1 MSFVQR
7 THSSK
12 GAKVV
17 NVQFA
22 IGSDAEQDA
31 FLGAFFK
38 FVEAAAV
45 ADTDAISI
53 RSDMHGT
60 DMVRVVTFGDEMQ
73 ADQFS
78 SYWSK
83 RRKWLGL

>member
-1 MSFVQR
+1 M
-7 THSSK
+7 
-12 GAKVV
+12 V

-22 IGSDAEQDA
+22 IESDAEQDA

-45 ADTDAISI
+45 NEAESISI
-53 RSDMHGT
+53 RSDVQGT

-73 ADQFS
+73 ADQFT
-78 SYWSK
+78 SYWSQ
-83 RRKWLGL
+83 RRRWLGL